1 MSGATIIGSA
11 SGRVGAE
18 PAPGLAS
25 TMGASVVSTAAGV
38 YSPVTDRALAAGA
51 DASAQLNAATTAKT
65 RSAREIRRR
74 IIVCGQFGRRK

>member
-11 SGRVGAE
+11 PGWCRAV
-18 PAPGLAS
+18 PLPGLAR

-51 DASAQLNAATTAKT
+51 AASAQLNAAMTAKT
-65 RSAREIRRR
+65 RNAPEIRRR
-74 IIVCGQFGRRK
+74 IRVCGQFGS